1 MPLLGVFLFRIFQ
14 HSDLIWRFT
23 KYVSVFGSNEGNKD
37 QKISDYEQ
45 LEMLLSFK
53 KLLVLVFTIKGEIS
67 LIRI

>member
-1 MPLLGVFLFRIFQ
+1 MSVIGVFLFRVFQ
-14 HSDLIWRFT
+14 HSDVIWRFT

-37 QKISDYEQ
+37 QKISEYEQ

-53 KLLVLVFTIKGEIS
+53 KLPVLVFTIKREIS